1 MQYYFSNDG
10 TNQQGPVERDQL
22 KSAGVTART
31 MVWREGMSAWTPA
44 GQVPELADLFGNEP
58 PPMQP
63 PPPSPGLPPQ
73 HLPPHPPSQETN
85 GMAIASLICGILGIS
100 GFCCCVPIILSVLAV
115 IFGHQARGQI
125 RAGKGTGDTI
135 ALVGLVLGY
144 IGIVAALAGI
154 GLNISGHGMQWQTF
168 NRHFGVMK

>member
-73 HLPPHPPSQETN
+73 HLPPHEQR
-85 GMAIASLICGILGIS
+85 LGGVDELDRYS
-100 GFCCCVPIILSVLAV
+100 HCFGSV
-115 IFGHQARGQI
+115 
-125 RAGKGTGDTI
+125 GTPWTRTSKWRWSP
-135 ALVGLVLGY
+135 
-144 IGIVAALAGI
+144 VA
-154 GLNISGHGMQWQTF
+154 
-168 NRHFGVMK
+168 